1 MWDLRVRR
9 GEGRKGESL
18 AEETRGCL
26 VVEAVLELW
35 VWELCRLWAA
45 LGRAGEPLGA
55 VQALRKSP

>member
-45 LGRAGEPLGA
+45 LGGQE
-55 VQALRKSP
+55 SPWELCRL